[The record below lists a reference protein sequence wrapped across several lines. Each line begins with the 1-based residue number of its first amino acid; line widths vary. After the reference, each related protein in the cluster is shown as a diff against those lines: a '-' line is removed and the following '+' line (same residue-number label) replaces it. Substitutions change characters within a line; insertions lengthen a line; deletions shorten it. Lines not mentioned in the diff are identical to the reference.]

1 MPKGSERDGPREL
14 LFDVIQ
20 QTKKQNKKSKKQTLV
35 QECSEAR
42 VFIQISHLNAL
53 STHLNPVTGSQPEP
67 SGPLS
72 LKSNQ
77 NCSHLQRNGL
87 LLTLKVCGLRAEEV
101 HLCWIHVSL
110 ISAPF
115 KANSRE
121 GGMDFKAMWCTVA
134 PITQCF
140 YSILCNICYSSVS
153 GMFLNVQWINI

>member
-1 MPKGSERDGPREL
+1 MQWSPSLP
-14 LFDVIQ
+14 
-20 QTKKQNKKSKKQTLV
+20 
-35 QECSEAR
+35 

-53 STHLNPVTGSQPEP
+53 STHRNPVTGSQPEP

-121 GGMDFKAMWCTVA
+121 GGMDFKAMWCTVH
-134 PITQCF
+134 PITQCY
-140 YSILCNICYSSVS
+140 YSILYAIFAIWVS
-153 GMFLNVQWINI
+153 QECFWMFNELIYNNLVVIAPAAKPWKLDII